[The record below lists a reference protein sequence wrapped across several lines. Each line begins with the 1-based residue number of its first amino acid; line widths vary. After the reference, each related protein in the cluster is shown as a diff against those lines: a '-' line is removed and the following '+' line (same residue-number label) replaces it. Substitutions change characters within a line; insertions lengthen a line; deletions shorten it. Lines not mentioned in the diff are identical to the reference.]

1 MSVID
6 LVYPARGGGVPLDH
20 GYALF
25 SALSHRLPG
34 LHERKDVGIF
44 NLRGTRASGK
54 SLLVGHG
61 TLRVRCPTEALP
73 VWLPLG
79 GAALEVGGGEVTLGA
94 PRVFPLEAPVSLSS
108 RLVTFKNAVDDA
120 SFRSA
125 VQRTL
130 TALEC
135 EATVHVGRR
144 RVVRI
149 AGKKVIGYGLTLSN
163 LSACASVTLQEQG
176 MGGRRHMGCGLFLP
190 TRLRVG
196 VGSWQ
201 RGPREMASPA

>member
-34 LHERKDVGIF
+34 LHERQDVGIF

-61 TLRVRCPTEALP
+61 TLRVRCPAETLP

-79 GAALEVGGGEVTLGA
+79 GAAIEVGGGEVALGM
-94 PRVFPLEAPVSLSS
+94 PRVFPLEAPVSLSA
-108 RLVTFKNAVDDA
+108 RVVTFKNAVDDA
-120 SFRSA
+120 SFRGA
-125 VQRTL
+125 VKR
-130 TALEC
+130 ALAELGC

-144 RVVRI
+144 RVVGI
-149 AGKKVIGYGLTLSN
+149 AGKKVIGYGLMLSN
-163 LSACASVTLQEQG
+163 LSPRASVLLQARG

-196 VGSWQ
+196 VGTW
-201 RGPREMASPA
+201 PREQQGVAGAV